1 MKHIMPI
8 AATIVLSACAASP
21 HSHVNVAS
29 QRSLTNDTVAYKLPE
44 QQTASVALSQVTAN
58 EYARVLVH
66 ELMAQHNAVHEGGM
80 VGVTDFAFVDS
91 GLDQGSVLSNHLSE
105 AIMYDLHK
113 FGVAVLDFK
122 VTDYIRV
129 TPAGDFALSRD
140 FTELSAEL
148 PIRFVVTGTMTSH
161 EQGILINARLIR
173 IDNKQVISAA
183 RTFMPKQVAN
193 AIISRSGSDRLQLKQ
208 G

>member
-8 AATIVLSACAASP
+8 AATIVLSACATLP

-29 QRSLTNDTVAYKLPE
+29 QRSLTNDSVAYKLPE
-44 QQTASVALSQVTAN
+44 QQTATVALSQVTAN

-66 ELMAQHNAVHEGGM
+66 ELMAQHNAVSEGGM

-129 TPAGDFALSRD
+129 TPGGDFALSRD

-161 EQGILINARLIR
+161 ELGILINARLIR